1 MFQPLPLAIGLRY
14 LRAKRRNRFISFISA
29 ASILGIIIGVI
40 ALITTIAVM
49 SGFQREIRD
58 RLLGSVAHVTVE
70 GVQGGLAEWEAVIAL
85 AERDARVAGA
95 APYVRREGLLSGGRT
110 SAALVMGIDPS
121 AERAVSELAD
131 RMIVGSI
138 DDLRDGEFNILLG
151 DQLAMMLG
159 VQVGDRVQATL
170 NEFSSTPLGAL
181 PRSRRFTVAGIFAM
195 GEFTADSS
203 FAFIAIGDA
212 QRLLRLGDAVSGVRI
227 RLHDL
232 WQAGVVSGELLRE
245 LPIEARVSD
254 WMRDNRNFFSA
265 LRMERTVMFVLLSLV
280 IAIAAFNLVSSLVML
295 VQDKQADIAILR
307 TLGLTP
313 RQVMGVFIVQG
324 SVIGV
329 VGTLVGVVLGVLL
342 SLNLGTLVGA
352 IESWTGRELMPA
364 EVYFITGVP
373 TAVYPSDVLSVALVA
388 LTLCF
393 LATLYPAWRASRT
406 DPASALRY
414 E

>member
-40 ALITTIAVM
+40 ALITTISVM

-70 GVQGGLAEWEAVIAL
+70 GTGRGLDEWRSVL
-85 AERDARVAGA
+85 AQVREDPRVAGA
-95 APYVRREGLLSGGRT
+95 APYVRREGLLSGART
-110 SAALVMGIDPS
+110 SAALVMGVRPDD
-121 AERAVSELAD
+121 ERSVSELGI
-131 RMIVGSI
+131 RMRNGSL
-138 DDLRDGEFNILLG
+138 DELRDGEFNILLG
-151 DQLAMMLG
+151 DQLALMLG
-159 VQVGDRVQATL
+159 VQVGDRINATL
-170 NEFSSTPLGAL
+170 NEFTSTPLGAL
-181 PRSRRFTVAGIFAM
+181 PRSKRFTVAGIFSM
-195 GEFTADSS
+195 GEYTADST
-203 FAFIAIGDA
+203 FAFISLGDA
-212 QRLLRLGDAVSGVRI
+212 QALLRMGDGVSGVRI
-227 RLHDL
+227 KLHDL
-232 WQAGVVSGELLRE
+232 WQAGEVSNHLLQTLTVE
-245 LPIEARVSD
+245 GRVSD

-265 LRMERTVMFVLLSLV
+265 LSMERTVMFILLSLV

-313 RQVMGVFIVQG
+313 RQVMAVFIVQG

-342 SLNLGTLVGA
+342 SLNLGALVRL
-352 IESWTGRELMPA
+352 IESLTGRELMPSD
-364 EVYFITGVP
+364 VYFISGVP
-373 TAVYPSDVLSVALVA
+373 TAVYPSDVFSVVLVA
-388 LTLCF
+388 LGLSF

-406 DPASALRY
+406 DPATALRY

>member
-70 GVQGGLAEWEAVIAL
+70 GTRAGLDGWREVIA
-85 AERDARVAGA
+85 AVEADPRVAGA

-110 SAALVMGIDPS
+110 HAALVMGIDPAS
-121 AERAVSELAD
+121 ERAVSELAH
-131 RMIVGSI
+131 RMREGRIE
-138 DDLRDGEFNILLG
+138 DLRDGEFNVLLG
-151 DQLAMMLG
+151 DQLALVLG
-159 VQVGDRVQATL
+159 VQVGDRINATL
-170 NEFSSTPLGAL
+170 NEFSSTPLGAI
-181 PRSRRFTVAGIFAM
+181 PRSKRFTVAGIFSM
-195 GEFTADSS
+195 GEYTADST
-203 FAFIAIGDA
+203 FAFVALGDA
-212 QRLLRLGDAVSGVRI
+212 QRLLRLGDGVTGVRI
-227 RLHDL
+227 KLDDL
-232 WQAGVVSGELLRE
+232 WDASAVSNDLLRS
-245 LPIEARVSD
+245 LPVEARVSD

-265 LRMERTVMFVLLSLV
+265 LSMERTVMFILLSLV

-313 RQVMGVFIVQG
+313 RQVMAVFIVQG

-329 VGTLVGVVLGVLL
+329 VGTLVGVVAGVLL
-342 SLNLGTLVGA
+342 SLNLGALVKAVEG
-352 IESWTGRELMPA
+352 WTGRELIPSD
-364 EVYFITGVP
+364 VYFISGVP
-373 TAVYPSDVLSVALVA
+373 TAVYPSDVASVAVVA
-388 LTLCF
+388 LSLCF